1 MPQPPEVFRQSV
13 PAPRWIR
20 TPDALRRLVNHLGS
34 AAAIAIDTESDSL
47 HSYPEKV
54 CLVQLGVEPGE
65 VFLLDPLDVRD
76 LSSLAPLCADP
87 GPTKVFHGAS
97 YDLASLKRDF
107 GLAFAGIFDTMI
119 AGQFLGLPAL
129 GLDALLERY
138 LGITPT
144 ASRQKDDWAVRP
156 LSPEQ
161 EAYAARDVRHLL
173 ALWGRLRSELAERG
187 RLAWVEE
194 ECEALAAM
202 PATAR
207 VFDPDDYFGI
217 KGARTLDRRGLAA
230 LRELYAAREAW
241 ARLSGR
247 PPFKVLGSEVLIRLA
262 AERPRTLQALARIPG
277 LPRGL
282 IRRQGDAVLAVIARG
297 EAVPEAEL
305 PVYPKTVKPRVPIP
319 VQRRIAALSQWRTQA
334 AEALGIEP
342 GILLPRRLIER
353 LAEACPAGPQALGA
367 IEGLRRW
374 RIETFGRELIRAL
387 RGPGEGLPPGPRAE
401 TPEGGGSRSGY
412 L

>member
-1 MPQPPEVFRQSV
+1 MPRPSEVPQPSSTPPQ
-13 PAPRWIR
+13 WIR
-20 TPDALRRLVNHLGS
+20 TPDALRRLADHLGS
-34 AAAIAIDTESDSL
+34 AAAIAVDTESDSL

-54 CLVQLGVEPGE
+54 CLVQLGVETGE

-76 LSSLAPLCADP
+76 LSPLGNLCADP
-87 GPTKVFHGAS
+87 GRTKVFHGAS

-107 GLAFAGIFDTMI
+107 ALGFAGIFDTMI

-173 ALWGRLRSELAERG
+173 ALWGRLRADLAERG

-194 ECEALAAM
+194 ECEALAAV

-207 VFDPDDYFGI
+207 VFDPDGYSGV
-217 KGARTLDRRGLAA
+217 KGARTLDRRGLAT
-230 LRELYAAREAW
+230 LRELFIAREAW
-241 ARLSGR
+241 ARSSGR
-247 PPFKVLGSEVLIRLA
+247 PPFKVLGGEVLVRLA
-262 AERPRTLQALARIPG
+262 AERPRTLQALAGIPG

-282 IRRQGDAVLAVIARG
+282 LRRQGDAVLAVIGRG
-297 EAVPEAEL
+297 ETVPEAEL
-305 PVYPKTVKPRVPIP
+305 PVYPKAVKPRVPPP
-319 VQRRIAALSQWRTQA
+319 VQRRIAALSQWRAEA
-334 AEALGIEP
+334 ALALGIEP

-353 LAEACPAGPQALGA
+353 LAEARPADVQSLGA
-367 IEGLRRW
+367 LDGLRRW
-374 RIETFGRELIRAL
+374 RIEAFGPELIRIL
-387 RGPGEGLPPGPRAE
+387 RAAGEGTPSRARTG
-401 TPEGGGSRSGY
+401 TPESRG